1 MEADWFWSQPQVAIK
16 ELQVFGTSAT
26 PIKYSATSYSVKA
39 QLSKNVSQC
48 ARTYLTHHN
57 LT

>member
-1 MEADWFWSQPQVAIK
+1 MAIK